1 MWHEHRHYAQTQR
14 ADLLTITLASEIV
27 AVNYTIITFS
37 QIKVTFL
44 HHLTQ
49 TTRKQ
54 KQC

>member
-14 ADLLTITLASEIV
+14 ADLLSITLVSEVVIV
-27 AVNYTIITFS
+27 NFTIITFS
-37 QIKVTFL
+37 QINVTL
-44 HHLTQ
+44 SHRLTQ